1 MPRSS
6 QTAIRPAPSPM
17 PHAVLPDAD
26 WGDAY
31 VTRSTA
37 STARQALEH
46 MMRQTDGWPAQLLAL
61 RNRLARLVGLHAA
74 SFALGAHG
82 GFPVVSETP
91 DEIVLG
97 FNDRHLDF
105 RIVATL
111 LHGPATQLRVA
122 TLVERHGLAGRAYIA
137 LIAPFHR
144 MIVRHMMR
152 RQTEI
157 Q

>member
-1 MPRSS
+1 MSS
-6 QTAIRPAPSPM
+6 SSHSAIRSVPAPM
-17 PHAVLPDAD
+17 PHNVLPSAD

-37 STARQALEH
+37 STARQALEQ
-46 MMRQTDGWPAQLLAL
+46 MMRQADGWPTQLLAL
-61 RNRLARLVGLHAA
+61 RNRLGRLVGLHSAN
-74 SFALGAHG
+74 FAIGARG

-97 FNDRHLDF
+97 FNDSHLDF

-111 LHGPATQLRVA
+111 LRGPETELRVA
-122 TLVERHGLAGRAYIA
+122 TLVDRHGLAGRAYIA

-152 RQTEI
+152 RQTEA
-157 Q
+157 